1 MARCT
6 RCSQVAFGALS
17 WLLLATAV
25 YAAGTIIKQRPP
37 SAVRQCSGDTLVLT
51 VQAEPPVGES
61 GLQYQWYK
69 DGAPLTDGG
78 RISGARTNSLTIIS
92 VTPSDAGVYTVVV
105 TTIPSGAT
113 EEAQVQVAI
122 AQLVQIT
129 RQPTGG
135 TFCAGQQATLSVS
148 ATGSIDGYQWY
159 HNGSIVAGA
168 TEATY
173 TVTLTPADSGEWWCV
188 IISPC
193 GNVISEKVR
202 LQVNIAPQIT
212 TQPAATAVCRGATFR
227 LQVGATG
234 TEPLQYQWYQ
244 DGNPIAGAT
253 RATYEAVATQTAT
266 YTVEVRNSCGTVQS
280 QAVTVR
286 VKEPP
291 QITQKPQGGK
301 FPPGSRVELSVTA
314 TGEPPL
320 SYQWY
325 LNNVPIAGATNP
337 TYVIANLSRSDEGIY
352 FCVVTNECGADTS
365 DTAHVQSTGI
375 AEYVIGH
382 GAILKAVAPHP
393 VMEVAAIRFQ
403 LLQEGWVQLRVM
415 DLFGRPIAVLQ
426 EGFLPAGEHVQRLDV
441 AALGLAAGMYL
452 YELQTATGTVR
463 QLMVVAR

>member
-6 RCSQVAFGALS
+6 RWFQLALGIVS
-17 WLLLATAV
+17 WLLVATVV

-37 SAVRQCSGDTLVLT
+37 SALRQCSGDTLVLA

-69 DGAPLTDGG
+69 DGAPLRDGG
-78 RISGARTNSLTIIS
+78 RISGAQTNTLTIANVVS
-92 VTPSDAGVYTVVV
+92 TDAGVYTVVV

-113 EEAQVQVAI
+113 EEAQVQVDI
-122 AQLVQIT
+122 AQPVQVT
-129 RQPTGG
+129 QQPTGG
-135 TFCAGQQATLSVS
+135 TFCAGQQVTLSVE

-159 HNGSIVAGA
+159 HDGSIVPGA
-168 TEATY
+168 TEASY
-173 TVTLTPADSGEWWCV
+173 TMTATPAGSGEWWCV

-202 LQVNIAPQIT
+202 VQVNVAPQLV
-212 TQPAATAVCRGATFR
+212 TQPTDLAVCRGTSFT
-227 LQVGATG
+227 LQVEATG

-244 DGNPIAGAT
+244 NGTPIAGANQ
-253 RATYEAVATQTAT
+253 ATYQAVATQTAT
-266 YTVEVRNSCGTVQS
+266 YTVEVSNSCGTVRS

-291 QITQKPQGGK
+291 QVTQDPQGGR
-301 FPPGSRVELSVTA
+301 FPVGSRVELSVVA

-325 LNNVPIAGATNP
+325 RNNVPIAGATSP
-337 TYVIANLSRSDEGIY
+337 TYVILNFSQSDAGDY

-365 DTAHVQSTGI
+365 GVVRVEPTGI
-375 AEYVIGH
+375 TEYVVGH
-382 GAILKAVAPHP
+382 GVILRVIAPHP
-393 VMEVAAIRFQ
+393 VTGVATIRFQ
-403 LLQEGWVQLRVM
+403 LVEEGWVRLRVA
-415 DLFGRPIAVLQ
+415 DLYGRPIAVLQ
-426 EGFLPAGEHVQRLDV
+426 EGFLPAGEHVQRLDA
-441 AALGLAAGMYL
+441 AALGLAAGAYV